1 MVAERPQVFGDVMLV
16 RILTLSFL
24 LFVFEGTVCAADA
37 VAGKAYFTQVCTQC
51 HSAEPS
57 DGGGEMGPTLY
68 GLFGRPAGV
77 GDEMF
82 PYSKALKDSKL
93 TWNAETL
100 ERFLADPMATVPGTL
115 MPMAIPAKKDRD
127 DVIAYFQSLKGAAK

>member
-1 MVAERPQVFGDVMLV
+1 MLVQQPQVFGDAMLV
-16 RILTLSFL
+16 RIFTVPLL
-24 LFVFEGTVCAADA
+24 LFTFGGAVCAADA
-37 VAGKAYFTQVCTQC
+37 VAGKNYFTQVCTQC
-51 HSAEPS
+51 HSAEPN

-68 GLFGRPAGV
+68 GLFGRPAAV

-100 ERFLADPMATVPGTL
+100 DRFLTDPMATVPGTL
-115 MPMAIPAKKDRD
+115 MPMAIAAKKDRD